1 MSVHISRRIKLTY
14 SIVLMVIIALSF
26 WLSFIGTVGRLEKDL
41 KDVHYA
47 LLNQIDNKIEL
58 SFRETERNLLKLMN
72 EMEFVYFMYDS
83 YIDESEKYVNFYS
96 LFNKVTSFTHSNTQ
110 LTSVYIYSDVSGNML
125 MNKVYVPGS
134 ENNEEWLVEHI
145 NMDGYIKWLPTHQ
158 IWEGAVSRDV
168 VTLIRPYPAISKPGF
183 RKGLVAVNID
193 ELLLQR
199 MIAGIY
205 ESKYSGQTIIMDQ
218 EGQVVTHSDRSQ
230 RYGSADSLPFAKQI
244 MAGGAKGEFTID
256 WHGTKH
262 SVFYMKSEYTD
273 WNIVTVIPNSDVYKP
288 ISSTRDLLIV
298 VALGMIV
305 VALLVLF
312 YFNHTTFK
320 PIERLAGKMFGV
332 YRTPQTEAARR
343 LHGFS
348 SLETMFD
355 QISLD
360 REHLERQVRDFKPV
374 LKWRLMTDML
384 TGNKTE
390 YAAVGHQLEYI
401 GIKLYPRYYIVC
413 SAEIEKGE
421 QLGSRDLALY
431 TFMLCNVAEEL
442 INMEH
447 AGIAVDLGGGKAVI
461 LISFAEGD
469 EEQNHLR
476 ALAVLDLLLKA
487 MEREFKL
494 SVTVGLGRCYPDMS
508 DIPKS
513 YDQSLK
519 ALQYKLLF
527 GSDAVISIEDIST
540 SQNQDYYHIVKKAE
554 RITESL
560 KQSDDERVKLYVKE
574 MFADALGSN
583 LSPDLIKQLSF
594 ELIMKSLQ
602 MISFIGIDP
611 EETIASLGNLHQR
624 ITACDNWQDIERIVA
639 SVLEQ
644 IAANIAEKRSSR
656 GKNKTVDSILSYIQE
671 HYHESELSL
680 DQLADKFELS
690 PPYISKLFK
699 EHTERNFIDYLIE
712 IRIAASKQFLHDRS
726 MKVNDVAEAVGYTNT
741 RSFLRAFKK
750 YTGLTPTEFREQKP
764 LKS

>member
-14 SIVLMVIIALSF
+14 SIVLLVIIILSF
-26 WLSFIGTVGRLEKDL
+26 GLSYIGTVGRLEKDL
-41 KDVHYA
+41 KDVHFA
-47 LLNQIDNKIEL
+47 LLKQIDNKIEL

-83 YIDESEKYVNFYS
+83 YEDESEKYTNFYS
-96 LFNKVTSFTHSNTQ
+96 LSNKVTSVTHSNPQ
-110 LTSVYIYSDVSGNML
+110 LTSVYVYSDVSGNIL
-125 MNKVYVPGS
+125 TNKVFLPS
-134 ENNEEWLVEHI
+134 LENEEEWLVNHI
-145 NMDGYIKWLPTHQ
+145 NMDGYIKWLPTHR

-193 ELLLQR
+193 EVLLQR

-205 ESKYSGQTIIMDQ
+205 ETNYGGQTILIDQ
-218 EGQVVTHSDRSQ
+218 EGNVVTHSDRSQ
-230 RYGSADSLPFAKQI
+230 LYGNADTLPYIKQI
-244 MAGGAKGEFTID
+244 LEGGTKGEFTTD
-256 WHGTKH
+256 LNGTKH
-262 SVFYMKSEYTD
+262 SVFYMNSNYTD
-273 WNIVTVIPNSDVYKP
+273 WKIVTVIPNTDVYKP
-288 ISSTRDLLIV
+288 ISSTRDLLIL
-298 VALGMIV
+298 VALCMIV
-305 VALLVLF
+305 VALLALF
-312 YFNHTTFK
+312 YFNHKTFK
-320 PIERLAGKMFGV
+320 PIERLAGKMFGA
-332 YRTPQTEAARR
+332 YRTPQPETAKSMNG
-343 LHGFS
+343 LS
-348 SLETMFD
+348 SLETIFD

-360 REHLERQVRDFKPV
+360 REHLEQQVRDFKPV
-374 LKWRLMTDML
+374 LKWRLMIDML

-390 YAAVGHQLEYI
+390 YADVGHQLEYI
-401 GIKLYPRYYIVC
+401 GIKLYPSYYMVC

-421 QLGSRDLALY
+421 QLGSGDLALY

-476 ALAVLDLLLKA
+476 ALAVLELLLKA

-494 SVTVGLGRCYPDMS
+494 SVTVGLGRCYPGMA
-508 DIPKS
+508 DIPES

-540 SQNQDYYHIVKKAE
+540 SQNQDYYRIVKKAE
-554 RITESL
+554 RITEAL
-560 KQSDDERVKLYVKE
+560 KQSDDENVKLYVME

-583 LSPDLIKQLSF
+583 LSPDLIRQLSY

-624 ITACDNWQDIERIVA
+624 ISACDNWHDIERIVM

-644 IAANIAEKRSSR
+644 IAVKIADKRSSR

-671 HYHESELSL
+671 HYYESELSL
-680 DQLADKFELS
+680 DQLAKQFQLT

-712 IRIAASKQFLHDRS
+712 IRIAASKQFLLDKS

-750 YTGLTPTEFREQKP
+750 YTGLTPTEFREQEQ
-764 LKS
+764 LES